1 MLVSRGNPSHR
12 DYKEHCKSVQIKL
25 QIVGLNLKAF
35 TQRLLFMERSR
46 QSQHQP
52 AHGRKPRPAVLLCG
66 NTSGNFSEVW
76 TISSFCRLSC
86 SLFYIIIS
94 NNCFSLYVE
103 FQRSQLL
110 ILRYCFCTLCTICA
124 TVHKLTYAHYAVHNC
139 TERTRYPKCYAKL
152 WPRYKRVTA

>member
-46 QSQHQP
+46 PKHQP

-94 NNCFSLYVE
+94 
-103 FQRSQLL
+103 
-110 ILRYCFCTLCTICA
+110 
-124 TVHKLTYAHYAVHNC
+124 
-139 TERTRYPKCYAKL
+139 
-152 WPRYKRVTA
+152 